1 MVITEKVY
9 NDNTVLYYSYSDKG
23 YKIKRESDGKVFNSA
38 YDIEKTSYTE
48 TAEKA
53 AKKDDEVYSYEA
65 VKTDIITLKAK
76 IEKII
81 EAIDANAVGIAGIID
96 AMYGDTQA
104 NDSKED

>member
-1 MVITEKVY
+1 MIITKKVY
-9 NDNTVLYYSYSDKG
+9 NDGMVLYHTYSDGG
-23 YKIKRESDGKVFNSA
+23 YKIKRESDGKLFNSA
-38 YDIEKTSYTE
+38 YDVEETSYTE
-48 TAEKA
+48 TSEKA
-53 AKKDDEVYSYEA
+53 AKKDDKLYNYEA

>member
-1 MVITEKVY
+1 MIITKKVY
-9 NDNTVLYYSYSDKG
+9 NDGMVLYYSYSDKG
-23 YKIKRESDGKVFNSA
+23 YKIKRKSDGKVFNSA
-38 YDIEKTSYTE
+38 YDVEQTSYTE
-48 TAEKA
+48 TSEKA
-53 AKKDDEVYSYEA
+53 AKKDDKAYNYEA
-65 VKTDIITLKAK
+65 VKTDIISLKAK

>member
-1 MVITEKVY
+1 MIITKKVY
-9 NDNTVLYYSYSDKG
+9 NDGMVLYHTYSDG
-23 YKIKRESDGKVFNSA
+23 DYKIKRKSDGKLFDSA
-38 YDIEKTSYTE
+38 YDVEETSYTE

-81 EAIDANAVGIAGIID
+81 EAIDANATGIAGIID
-96 AMYGDTQA
+96 SMYGDTEA
-104 NDSKED
+104 STSKED